1 MARSSFL
8 RRVKPEDKELIL
20 SWANDPEVR
29 RSSFDSNVISP
40 AQHQKWFSEKL
51 GSPDTLMFIFENQQK
66 PTGLVRLEKDKDRV
80 ELSYLIAP
88 EERGK
93 GLASKMLDMAISQK
107 RKIWGSRVI
116 FASVID
122 DNIVS
127 KNALLAAGFSS
138 VEETDDKETFVI
150 R

>member
-1 MARSSFL
+1 
-8 RRVKPEDKELIL
+8 
-20 SWANDPEVR
+20 
-29 RSSFDSNVISP
+29 
-40 AQHQKWFSEKL
+40 
-51 GSPDTLMFIFENQQK
+51 MFIFENQQK

-88 EERGK
+88 RERGK